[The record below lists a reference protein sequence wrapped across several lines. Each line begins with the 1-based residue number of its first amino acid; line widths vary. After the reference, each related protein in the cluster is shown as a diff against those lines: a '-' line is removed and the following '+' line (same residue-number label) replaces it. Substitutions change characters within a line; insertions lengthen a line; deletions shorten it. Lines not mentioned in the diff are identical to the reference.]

1 VDSLHQP
8 TSSAT
13 HSTPNLDF
21 AELASDEQIAA
32 TQEALNANN
41 IKRVVVESAEEA
53 CQFVLGLLFE
63 GSEVHTGASR
73 TLEQVGLTAKIEE
86 SGRYQAIRPQLRKL
100 DRMTQGREWRKVASS
115 PDFML
120 GSVHAVTEQGQVLV
134 ASGGGSQIGPY
145 ASGVGTVIW
154 VVGAQKLVRTLDD
167 GLRRLQEYAYPLED
181 ERMREAT
188 GRNTHLNQ
196 ILIIN
201 GSLQPQRLSMV
212 IVKEQLGF

>member
-1 VDSLHQP
+1 LNLLP
-8 TSSAT
+8 SSAT
-13 HSTPNLDF
+13 ESTPNSDF

-41 IKRVVVESAEEA
+41 IQTVVVDTAEEA
-53 CQFVLGLLFE
+53 RQYVLGLLPE
-63 GSEVHTGASR
+63 GAEAYTGASR
-73 TLEQVGLTAKIEE
+73 TLDQIGLTAEIEE
-86 SGRYQAIRPQLRKL
+86 SGRYHAIRPQLRQL
-100 DRMTQGREWRKVASS
+100 NRMTQGREWRKLASS

-145 ASGVGTVIW
+145 ASGAGTVIW
-154 VVGAQKLVRTLDD
+154 VVGAQKLVRTLED

-188 GRNTHLNQ
+188 GRSTHLNQ

-201 GSLQPQRLSMV
+201 GSLQPNRLKMV

>member
-1 VDSLHQP
+1 LNP
-8 TSSAT
+8 TTSSAIQ
-13 HSTPNLDF
+13 STPNPNF

-41 IKRVVVESAEEA
+41 IQTIVVDTAEEA
-53 CQFVLGLLFE
+53 RQYVLSLLPE
-63 GSEVHTGASR
+63 GAEVHTGASR
-73 TLEQVGLTAKIEE
+73 TLDQIGLTAELEE
-86 SGRYQAIRPQLRKL
+86 SGRYHAIRPQLRTL
-100 DRMTQGREWRKVASS
+100 DRRTQGREWRKLASS

-145 ASGVGTVIW
+145 ASGAGTVIW
-154 VVGAQKLVRTLDD
+154 VVGTQKLVRTLDD

-188 GRNTHLNQ
+188 GRSTHLNQ

-201 GSLQPQRLSMV
+201 GSLQPNRLKMV

>member
-1 VDSLHQP
+1 LDPLP
-8 TSSAT
+8 SSAT
-13 HSTPNLDF
+13 QSTPNLDF
-21 AELASDEQIAA
+21 AQLASNERIAE

-41 IKRVVVESAEEA
+41 IQTVVVDTAEEA
-53 CQFVLGLLFE
+53 LQYVLSLLPE
-63 GSEVHTGASR
+63 GAEVHTGASR
-73 TLEQVGLTAKIEE
+73 TLDQIGLTAELEE
-86 SGRYQAIRPQLRKL
+86 SGRYQAIRPQLRQL
-100 DRMTQGREWRKVASS
+100 DRMTQGRKWRKLASS

-145 ASGVGTVIW
+145 ASGAGTVIW
-154 VVGAQKLVRTLDD
+154 VVGAQKLVRTLED
-167 GLRRLQEYAYPLED
+167 GLQRLQEYAYPLED

-188 GRNTHLNQ
+188 GRSTHLNQ

-201 GSLQPQRLSMV
+201 GSLQPNRLKMV